1 MVFAFS
7 NRAFGNNINLI
18 LFGFKAKKD
27 ASNLQSVNG
36 KSGIGRFNS
45 TIY

>member
-7 NRAFGNNINLI
+7 NRTFGNNFNLI

-36 KSGIGRFNS
+36 KSGIGRFYDS
-45 TIY
+45 IY